1 MVQNMP
7 NALVTGA
14 SSGIGRALAV
24 RLLDKGYTVLG
35 IGRNEEQLKELASKY
50 TGFTYMVADLSN
62 PENIEKIKNKVASS
76 FSPLDLLVNNA
87 GYGQKKKITEMA
99 QQEITSMVNV
109 NFVAPLLL
117 INSLLPYMPQ
127 GSTVVNVVTAGI
139 FVLMRQ
145 LPLYGAT
152 KIALHYASK
161 ALRNELRQKGIN
173 LVQVYPGLINTNFH
187 PRAGLPEA
195 TRGEPPEKVA
205 DAIIK
210 AIEKKKKEVFV
221 PGYLAILKIL
231 GPQLPEVF

>member
-1 MVQNMP
+1 MP

-14 SSGIGRALAV
+14 SSGIGRALAI
-24 RLLDKGYTVLG
+24 RLLEKGYTVLG
-35 IGRNEEQLKELASKY
+35 VGRNEEQLKDLVSKY
-50 TGFTYMVADLSN
+50 PGFSYIVADLSN
-62 PENIEKIKNKVASS
+62 LENILKIKNEVAGR
-76 FSPLDLLVNNA
+76 FVPLNLLVNNA
-87 GYGQKKKITEMA
+87 GYGQKKKITEMT
-99 QQEITSMVNV
+99 QQEISSMVTV

-117 INSLLPYMPQ
+117 VNSLLPYMRE
-127 GSTVVNVVTAGI
+127 GSTIVNIITAGI

-161 ALRNELRQKGIN
+161 ALRAELSKKGIN
-173 LVQVYPGLINTNFH
+173 LIQVYPGLIHTNFH

-205 DAIIK
+205 EAIIR
-210 AIEKKKKEVFV
+210 AIEKKKKEVIV